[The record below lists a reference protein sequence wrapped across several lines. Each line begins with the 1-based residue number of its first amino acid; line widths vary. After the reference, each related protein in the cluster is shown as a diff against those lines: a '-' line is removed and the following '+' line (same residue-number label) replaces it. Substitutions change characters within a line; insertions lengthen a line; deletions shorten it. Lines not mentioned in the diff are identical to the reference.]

1 MSAFDSVLKSVKQWE
16 PEPSPEVPLA
26 FRSRP
31 TAIARDESASNC
43 VQNRAFYR
51 QISGMEASKA
61 NCINRSYGA
70 GDGNR
75 THVRSLGSFYTAIVR
90 RPLFSNRLSI
100 YNPLE
105 PVQPSVVPKFQSK

>member
-1 MSAFDSVLKSVKQWE
+1 MLWMPRNLSGG
-16 PEPSPEVPLA
+16 
-26 FRSRP
+26 RP
-31 TAIARDESASNC
+31 RPIQILSLGFASNC
-43 VQNRAFYR
+43 VQNTSFYGLNR
-51 QISGMEASKA
+51 GWEASKA
-61 NCINRSYGA
+61 NCINRLYGA

-105 PVQPSVVPKFQSK
+105 PVQPSVVPKFSD